1 MSDTLMSPKTGVP
14 RLVLASGSSTRA
26 AILKGAGLDFII
38 RKPTVD
44 EASVRRAMI
53 DSNAP
58 VGAGADRLAELKA
71 REISDDQ
78 PGALVI
84 GADQNLECDGCW
96 FEKPGTTDQA
106 REQLERL
113 SARRH
118 RLVSSVAVA
127 LDGDVVWRHS
137 DQASLIMR
145 TLGAGF
151 LDQYIEIMGNRV
163 LTSVGGYQIEALGA
177 QLFDSVEG
185 DHYTI
190 LGLPLLPLL
199 GFLRDSDV
207 LGK

>member
-84 GADQNLECDGCW
+84 GADQILESGYWRRSDSRMRWMLVREAWYDGS
-96 FEKPGTTDQA
+96 
-106 REQLERL
+106 
-113 SARRH
+113 SARTAGT
-118 RLVSSVAVA
+118 LV
-127 LDGDVVWRHS
+127 GT
-137 DQASLIMR
+137 ASPS
-145 TLGAGF
+145 G
-151 LDQYIEIMGNRV
+151 Q
-163 LTSVGGYQIEALGA
+163 
-177 QLFDSVEG
+177 
-185 DHYTI
+185 
-190 LGLPLLPLL
+190 
-199 GFLRDSDV
+199 
-207 LGK
+207 